1 MAAQMATVGK
11 VAPKDHRSGNPR
23 CRQRLGRFS
32 SEGHRFEVGAL
43 DSRDS
48 VFAKLEP
55 RTERVNAAA
64 DLARATTEPPE
75 NTRAWLRAKLVERF
89 GVEVAAVSWSRL
101 TARDPNAVD
110 AGEATEFYGNAGHM
124 AAPDHHLFSLDISDP
139 LAYGKARCEA
149 KLNAAEH
156 AIDLLKALAINGER

>member
-1 MAAQMATVGK
+1 M
-11 VAPKDHRSGNPR
+11 
-23 CRQRLGRFS
+23 
-32 SEGHRFEVGAL
+32 
-43 DSRDS
+43 
-48 VFAKLEP
+48 
-55 RTERVNAAA
+55 
-64 DLARATTEPPE
+64 
-75 NTRAWLRAKLVERF
+75 ERF
-89 GVEVAAVSWSRL
+89 GAEVAAVSWSRL
-101 TARDPNAVD
+101 TARDPNSVD